1 MYNCVIL
8 STIRTV
14 INFIFFKIMAKT
26 ISYIIKIKI
35 NYLCSYEIH
44 EEI

>member
-1 MYNCVIL
+1 
-8 STIRTV
+8 
-14 INFIFFKIMAKT
+14 MAKT

-35 NYLCSYEIH
+35 NYLCSYETH